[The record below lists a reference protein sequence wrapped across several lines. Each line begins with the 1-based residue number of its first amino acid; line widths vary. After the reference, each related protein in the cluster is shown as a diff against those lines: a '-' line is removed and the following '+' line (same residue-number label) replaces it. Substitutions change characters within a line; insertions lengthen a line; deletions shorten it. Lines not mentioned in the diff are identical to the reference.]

1 MSALCRDPRE
11 TATMRKLTDR
21 RIFYAAVVAA
31 CLSVALCLQGCGT
44 VPGVRYYTLN
54 GSDSLEAA
62 SSSADSLVLRVERFA
77 VAEPY
82 ADRRIVYREKR
93 REVGFWDFHMW
104 AESPDRMITAKVA
117 DLLTET
123 GTFKKVD
130 SFPYVWDK
138 ADFVLKGAVLAF
150 EEVDKEDGWYGRVK
164 IVMELTDASSGKTLW
179 SDVLERDKKAAS
191 KTPSAVV
198 EALSLALD
206 EVVGSAGSEIK
217 AAVGRSVG

>member
-1 MSALCRDPRE
+1 
-11 TATMRKLTDR
+11 
-21 RIFYAAVVAA
+21 
-31 CLSVALCLQGCGT
+31 
-44 VPGVRYYTLN
+44 
-54 GSDSLEAA
+54 
-62 SSSADSLVLRVERFA
+62 
-77 VAEPY
+77 
-82 ADRRIVYREKR
+82 
-93 REVGFWDFHMW
+93 
-104 AESPDRMITAKVA
+104 
-117 DLLTET
+117 
-123 GTFKKVD
+123 
-130 SFPYVWDK
+130 
-138 ADFVLKGAVLAF
+138 VLKGAVLAF